1 MRINNIPYI
10 FILCSLFFLTSC
22 KEKQYIHNEG
32 TIFGTVYHITYQA
45 SEDLQKDIED
55 ELQKFDEALSM
66 FNPNSTLSRINKSG
80 TGEIDL
86 RQEPWTHK
94 VLKES
99 IELSKITD
107 GAFDITVAP
116 LVNAWGFGF
125 KSMGEVTQKD
135 IDSLKQFVG
144 YRLLHLKKGILTKS
158 DPRVQLDASAVA
170 KGYACDV
177 IATLLRKKGVRN
189 FMIEIGGE
197 MVLKGQN
204 PKGMNWQ
211 VGVNK
216 PTDDPTSTNIELQQI
231 LTISDKAIATS
242 GNYRKFY
249 EKNGKKYAHTIDP
262 ASGYPVQHSLLSATV
277 IAEDC
282 LTADAL
288 ATAFMVMGVE
298 KAQSLAEKLP
308 DVEALFIYNEGGTEN
323 KTCSTTGFST
333 FKK

>member
-1 MRINNIPYI
+1 MKVRIIPAI
-10 FILCSLFFLTSC
+10 FTLCLLSSLTSC

-32 TIFGTVYHITYQA
+32 VIFGTVYHITYLG

-80 TGEIDL
+80 TEEIDL
-86 RQEPWTHK
+86 QQEPWTEK

-99 IELSKITD
+99 IQLSEITG

-125 KSMGEVTQKD
+125 QSMGDVTQKD

-144 YRLLHLKKGILTKS
+144 YRLLKLKKGILTKA

-177 IATLLRKKGVRN
+177 VVELLRKKGVRN
-189 FMIEIGGE
+189 YMIEIGGE
-197 MVLKGQN
+197 MALKGQN
-204 PKGMNWQ
+204 PKGTDWQ

-216 PTDDPTSTNIELQQI
+216 PTDDPTSTNMDLQQI
-231 LTISDKAIATS
+231 LTITDKAIATS

-249 EKNGKKYAHTIDP
+249 EKDGKKYAHTIDP

-298 KAQSLAEKLP
+298 KAMALAEKMP
-308 DVEALFIYNEGGTEN
+308 DVEALFIYNEGGSGN
-323 KTCSTTGFST
+323 KTCSTTGFT
-333 FKK
+333 PYKK

>member
-1 MRINNIPYI
+1 MKAKFLP
-10 FILCSLFFLTSC
+10 FILILCTLSFLTSC

-32 TIFGTVYHITYQA
+32 TIFGTDYHMTYQA
-45 SEDLQKDIED
+45 SDDLQKDIED
-55 ELQKFDEALSM
+55 ELQRFDEALSM

-80 TGEIDL
+80 AEKIDL
-86 RQEPWTHK
+86 RKELWTCK
-94 VLKES
+94 VIKES
-99 IELSKITD
+99 IKLSKITD

-125 KSMGEVTQKD
+125 KSMGDVTQKD
-135 IDSLKQFVG
+135 IDSLRQFVG
-144 YRLLHLKKGILTKS
+144 YRLIHLKKGILTKA

-177 IATLLRKKGVRN
+177 VAELLRKKGVRN

-197 MVLKGQN
+197 MVLNGHN
-204 PKGMNWQ
+204 PKGANWQ
-211 VGVNK
+211 IGVNK
-216 PTDDPTSTNIELQQI
+216 PTDDPTSTNMDLQKI
-231 LTISDKAIATS
+231 LTITDKAIATS

-262 ASGYPVQHSLLSATV
+262 ATGYPVQHSLLSATV
-277 IAEDC
+277 IANNC

-298 KAQSLAEKLP
+298 KAKLLAEKLP
-308 DVEALFIYNEGGTEN
+308 DVEALFIYNDGGSEN
-323 KTCSTTGFST
+323 KVSYTTGLGGSRN
-333 FKK
+333 

>member
-1 MRINNIPYI
+1 MKVKTLP
-10 FILCSLFFLTSC
+10 FILILSTLTFLTSC
-22 KEKQYIHNEG
+22 KEKQFIHNEG

-45 SEDLQKDIED
+45 SSDLQKDIED

-66 FNPNSTLSRINKSG
+66 FNPNSTLSRINNSG
-80 TGEIDL
+80 TEKIDL
-86 RQEPWTHK
+86 RQEPWTLK

-99 IELSKITD
+99 IQLSKITD

-125 KSMGEVTQKD
+125 KSMGDVNQKD
-135 IDSLKQFVG
+135 IDSLKLFVG
-144 YRLLHLKKGILTKS
+144 YRLLYLKKGILTKADS
-158 DPRVQLDASAVA
+158 RVQLDASAVA

-177 IATLLRKKGVRN
+177 VAELLRKKGVRN
-189 FMIEIGGE
+189 FMVEIGGE
-197 MVLKGQN
+197 MVLKGHN
-204 PKGMNWQ
+204 PKGANWQ
-211 VGVNK
+211 IGVNK
-216 PTDDPTSTNIELQQI
+216 PTDDPTSTNMELQQI
-231 LTISDKAIATS
+231 LKITDKAIATS

-277 IAEDC
+277 IANDC

-298 KAQSLAEKLP
+298 KAMSLAEKLP
-308 DVEALFIYNEGGTEN
+308 DVEAMFIYNDGGSEN
-323 KTCSTTGFST
+323 KVSYTKGLGGSRN
-333 FKK
+333 